1 MSMTTDKKT
10 ILIIDDDESYR
21 QIFSNALV
29 AEGFLVL
36 DAKNGKEGLLMALDK
51 KPDLILLDLGLPDI
65 DGLDLLDDIRK
76 DEWGKK
82 AKVFVVTNTSNPTKL
97 SEAIRKESFVYL
109 VKSDMSIQ
117 ELVSKIK
124 ESFVVK

>member
-65 DGLDLLDDIRK
+65 DGLDLLDYIRK

-97 SEAIRKESFVYL
+97 SEAIQKESFVYL

>member
-97 SEAIRKESFVYL
+97 SEAIQKESFVYL